1 MASPQ
6 IFFMAQPGFTQEWF
20 WRGRSRERARE
31 LGYEV
36 QLNTRTG
43 QLEKKDWAELL
54 TGVDALL
61 TTWGTPR
68 LDADILAQ
76 NDSLKIVGHVGG
88 SVAGIV
94 SPYLYERDVKVCT
107 ANGLMARTVAEW
119 ALMMTLVALR
129 KLLSYAQFG
138 AGGRALDWAGT
149 RTNTAPEDAVI
160 GVWGYGDV
168 ARRFIELLRPFAPAD
183 ILVHDDFLSAEKADS
198 EGLQKVELEDLFAR
212 ADVIHCL
219 TGLTPQN
226 KGRVAEKELAL
237 IKEGATLINCGRAP
251 LVQEHALVAALKTER
266 FAAIMDVYE
275 SEPLADGHVYRSL
288 PNVLLTPHNAGCGR
302 DELYLA
308 AMLDEF
314 ARFFGG
320 EKLQTEVTWERAKA
334 MTDSALLRKAD
345 G

>member
-1 MASPQ
+1 MTSPQ

-20 WRGRSRERARE
+20 WRGRSRDRARE

-36 QLNTRTG
+36 LLNTRDGRLQT
-43 QLEKKDWAELL
+43 EDWAELL
-54 TGVDALL
+54 AGVDALL

-94 SPYLYERDVKVCT
+94 SPHLYERGVKVCT
-107 ANGLMARTVAEW
+107 ANSMMANTVAEW

-138 AGGRALDWAGT
+138 AGGRVLDWAGM
-149 RTNTAPEDAVI
+149 RVNTAPEDAVI

-168 ARRFIELLRPFAPAD
+168 ARRFIELLRPFNPAA
-183 ILVHDDFLSAEKADS
+183 ILVHDEFLSAEKAAA
-198 EGLQKVELEDLFAR
+198 EGLQKVELNELFTR

-226 KGRVAEKELAL
+226 KGRVAEDELAL
-237 IKEGATLINCGRAP
+237 IKAGATLINCGRAP
-251 LVQEHALVAALKTER
+251 LIREDALVAALQTGR
-266 FAAIMDVYE
+266 FTAIMDVYE
-275 SEPLADGHVYRSL
+275 SEPLAADHVYRSL

-314 ARFFGG
+314 ERFFRGAPL
-320 EKLQTEVTWERAKA
+320 KTEVMWERAKA
-334 MTDSALLRKAD
+334 MTDSTLLRKTSP
-345 G
+345 